1 MPIINQNL
9 DISLQKLNIQ
19 NFVTNAVNGTTFIVG
34 IVENQ
39 MVITDCK
46 VSMNGV
52 SGVPSVMLGVYRFTA
67 GSGAMSF
74 IIGSSFAVTSYA
86 TSGYMSYSLPTTG
99 STLLNLQKGDI
110 IMCVQG
116 GGTGAASAS
125 TIVDV
130 IAKNV
135 QDVITWY

>member
-1 MPIINQNL
+1 MNQNL
-9 DISLQKLNIQ
+9 DISQQKIKFQ
-19 NFVTNAVNGTTFIVG
+19 NSIITAVNGTTFMVG
-34 IVENQ
+34 MVENQ

-67 GSGAMSF
+67 ASGAMSF
-74 IIGSSFAVTSYA
+74 IIGSSFQVTSYA

-135 QDVITWY
+135 QDVVTWY